1 VKRKTLNPVVS
12 PEIPVGWPRPWQGM
26 QATETGSIETRGW
39 LHPGVADGIEQH
51 RDVEATRQA
60 RESSWFGERTSRVW
74 IGVLKWEPERGQLA
88 RDEGRDSEEV
98 G

>member
-26 QATETGSIETRGW
+26 TGNRDRLDKDESLAPPRGRRRHRATQRCRSNQAGQR
-39 LHPGVADGIEQH
+39 
-51 RDVEATRQA
+51 
-60 RESSWFGERTSRVW
+60 SSWFGGRTSRVW
-74 IGVLKWEPERGQLA
+74 KGDLKWEPERGQLA